1 MQKNITCHNFGVTR
15 ASRLESNNHNS
26 FLIWFTGLSGSGKST
41 IANALELFL
50 AKHKIN
56 TYVLDGDNVRTG
68 LSKDLSFSPKDRKE
82 NIRRIGEVSNLM
94 CDAGLVVLSAFVSPY
109 RADRELVRDIVGADN
124 FIEVFVNTPV
134 QVCESRD
141 VKGLYAKARAGEIKD
156 LTGVS
161 SPYEAPLNPSIVVDT
176 SSTNLEDIV
185 MQIYKVIKSKLELS
199 N

>member
-1 MQKNITCHNFGVTR
+1 
-15 ASRLESNNHNS
+15 
-26 FLIWFTGLSGSGKST
+26 
-41 IANALELFL
+41 
-50 AKHKIN
+50 
-56 TYVLDGDNVRTG
+56 
-68 LSKDLSFSPKDRKE
+68 
-82 NIRRIGEVSNLM
+82 M

-124 FIEVFVNTPV
+124 FIEVFVNTPL

-185 MQIYKVIKSKLELS
+185 MQIFKIIKSKLELS
-199 N
+199 H